1 MKIRKT
7 AVACSTAL
15 ALGATAL
22 VAPQSLA
29 APLQLEGKVQAPEVG
44 CVVKGSTWWRDS
56 VFSVRSSEDNRVIR
70 PGKNKSTLTVAY
82 VGDAQRILS
91 NPRMTFTLRNSS
103 SEDLEYSL
111 TDAAQSVVGTGTIG
125 PGETAEV
132 VYEDSGTY
140 EPAIGQ
146 KQEWKF
152 NLQSV
157 GGGKFAY
164 WNTPIGA
171 TVAVE
176 GRVEPWP
183 MEDEQCRHYIPQG
196 NNLAYPRGIFAD
208 GKPHDPNLK
217 LWNSDYSYSENRDR
231 VISDADRNRIEG
243 TLYSRLGAKGPEG
256 PIEGAEVS
264 IGHASYSKRDG
275 QHAHTLMLPYG
286 FVPAGSPDDD
296 KPEAVYL
303 KLVAQPRPET
313 KNSKYEI
320 YREPFTLRRVEEDRV
335 RSLDSHAEYVGKVW
349 LTHFNAQFAPKE
361 AYPGE
366 VVVAEAEPREEGDFF
381 DRIPENTVVKLS
393 PDSKNSVVKNWNLR
407 IYDGFLHLT
416 IPEDATPGTV
426 KFNVDFTYAD
436 GSVDKNVPIE
446 LIINDVVEYGEV
458 TAKPGAS
465 LTLQPKK
472 GTKREGI
479 RYFLAEGQALEG
491 WKVDLNKDGTLNVTV
506 ADKARDGDRKAIE
519 VNLIYP
525 NGEIGTAHAVVNVR
539 DKSFWWWVIP
549 LLVLGGIGAFII
561 DMLNRVPFVPHR

>member
-1 MKIRKT
+1 MKVRKT
-7 AVACSTAL
+7 VVACSTAL

-82 VGDAQRILS
+82 AGDAQRILS

-111 TDAAQSVVGTGTIG
+111 TDASQSVVGTGTIG

-152 NLQSV
+152 DLQSV
-157 GGGKFAY
+157 GGGKIAY

-171 TVAVE
+171 DVAVE

-217 LWNSDYSYSENRDR
+217 LWNSDYSYRENKDR
-231 VISDADRNRIEG
+231 VISDVDRKRIEG
-243 TLYSRLGAKGPEG
+243 MLYANLGPNGPED
-256 PIEGAEVS
+256 PIEGAQVS

-275 QHAHTLMLPYG
+275 QNAHTVTLPYG
-286 FVPAGSPDDD
+286 FVPAGSPDDE

-320 YREPFTLRRVEEDRV
+320 YREPFTLRRVEDASDK
-335 RSLDSHAEYVGKVW
+335 SLGSHAEYVGKLW
-349 LTHFNAQFAPKE
+349 LSKVNAQFLPTE
-361 AYPGE
+361 TYPGK
-366 VVVAEAEPREEGDFF
+366 VVAVDTAEPAEELAARWFPNNT
-381 DRIPENTVVKLS
+381 RIALS
-393 PDSKNSVVKNWNLR
+393 SDSKNSVVKNWDLR
-407 IYDGFLHLT
+407 IYDGSLTLT
-416 IPEDATPGTV
+416 IPEEATPGTV
-426 KFNVDFTYAD
+426 KFNVDFTYPD
-436 GSVDKNVPIE
+436 GSVDKNVPVE
-446 LIINDVVEYGEV
+446 LTINDPVGYGEV

-465 LTLQPKK
+465 LTLKPNK
-472 GTKREGI
+472 GTDHEGI

-491 WKVDLNKDGTLNVTV
+491 WKVDLNKDGTLSVIV
-506 ADKARDGDRKAIE
+506 ADKARDGDRKTIE

-525 NGEIGTAHAVVNVR
+525 NGDIGTAHAVVNVR
-539 DKSFWWWVIP
+539 DKSFWWWIIP